1 MEHDKSVNR
10 EFGVGLENQI
20 INTKYFIKGYQ
31 IKERIWYMQVLV
43 RSSNGITEVSA
54 DSKLL
59 LQRKIFLEGEINAEA
74 CCDFVKKV
82 MILNKEDSEKP
93 IDVLVNSTGG
103 EISSG
108 MVIYDVIQASK
119 APIRMYCVGRAY
131 SMAAVLFAS
140 GNHGRYMLPHSELM
154 LHEPL
159 LGNRVSGNSSSIK
172 SISDNLL
179 ETKRKMNQILSK
191 HTRKSEEEIEA
202 ETGFDHYFDANE
214 SLEFGLCDKI
224 ISFDNIID
232 FDGIMEG

>member
-1 MEHDKSVNR
+1 
-10 EFGVGLENQI
+10 
-20 INTKYFIKGYQ
+20 
-31 IKERIWYMQVLV
+31 MQVLI

-74 CCDFVKKV
+74 SCDFVKKV

-140 GNHGRYMLPHSELM
+140 GNHGRYILPHSELM

-191 HTRKSEEEIEA
+191 HTGKSEEEIEA
-202 ETGFDHYFDANE
+202 ATGFDHYFDANE

-224 ISFDNIID
+224 INFDE
-232 FDGIMEG
+232 IMEG